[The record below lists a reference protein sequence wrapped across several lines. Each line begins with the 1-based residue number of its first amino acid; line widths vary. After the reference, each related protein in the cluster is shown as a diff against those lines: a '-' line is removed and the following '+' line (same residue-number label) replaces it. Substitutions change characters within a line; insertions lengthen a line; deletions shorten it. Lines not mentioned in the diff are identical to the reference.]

1 MRYYEFKPTLN
12 KFLATLVIN
21 NRLHRTIIKAD
32 TLNQARSLLAHTY
45 GLKSIANIKPL
56 KSNQLK
62 MPIVPTSVKRQDL
75 INRATYKLAQQK
87 LLQHDSAEI
96 MQKAQDNLE
105 TLQKRVDR
113 EHEKR
118 AKLRDRRK

>member
-75 INRATYKLAQQK
+75 INKATYKLAQQK

>member
-56 KSNQLK
+56 KSSQLK

-75 INRATYKLAQQK
+75 INKATYKLAQQK
-87 LLQHDSAEI
+87 LVQHDSAEI
-96 MQKAQDNLE
+96 MKKAQDNLE
-105 TLQKRVDR
+105 TLQKRVDL

-118 AKLRDRRK
+118 AKLRDRR